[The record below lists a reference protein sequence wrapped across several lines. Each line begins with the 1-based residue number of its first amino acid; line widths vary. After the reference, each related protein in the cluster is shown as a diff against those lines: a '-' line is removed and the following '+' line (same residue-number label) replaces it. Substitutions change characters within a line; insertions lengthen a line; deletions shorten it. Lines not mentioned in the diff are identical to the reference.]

1 MDKILIE
8 MDMETG
14 DFTVDYTNDG
24 KGCGIDEAL
33 FAIVGLT
40 KSVKEN
46 FDIPVVN
53 VIGLICEQEALW
65 DNPSQYKEEKD
76 VLN

>member
-65 DNPSQYKEEKD
+65 DKANDSEPEEKYI
-76 VLN
+76 N